1 MRQLFMGVLLGA
13 GGPRSRFG
21 TSDDGSADN
30 NRRQNVLQ
38 PTFDGADRRRK
49 RNRPGRSRVVDGGR
63 PLPPCAGR
71 WYSRTCGDDKG
82 TANRGSARDISG
94 VVHGA

>member
-38 PTFDGADRRRK
+38 PHLRRRGPK
-49 RNRPGRSRVVDGGR
+49 
-63 PLPPCAGR
+63 
-71 WYSRTCGDDKG
+71 TQEK
-82 TANRGSARDISG
+82 
-94 VVHGA
+94 